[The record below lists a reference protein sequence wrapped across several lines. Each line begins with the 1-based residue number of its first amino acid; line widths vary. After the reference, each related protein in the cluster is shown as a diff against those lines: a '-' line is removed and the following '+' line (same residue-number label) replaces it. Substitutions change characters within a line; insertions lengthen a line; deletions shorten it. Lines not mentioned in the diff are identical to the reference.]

1 MTKFR
6 KFIPVLVCS
15 FLIAGGS
22 VAAIRGLNN
31 SLAKEAQDTT
41 DCGPV
46 AFSGIA
52 FNVAGGGDG
61 ASIYLTAPENSVTFS
76 GWDYKIHP
84 VGGQGGLFIGDR
96 DMGNVEMVKFS
107 ATEYYVGVGTTL
119 TAADAGKA
127 VTITG
132 EWTYSD
138 GENDHTFAVSPEF
151 KVRWAGANWGNYF
164 DLEDYETVSLLD
176 FGIADSSGTAIDTEQ
191 GYGIDNLYHNAFA
204 LNNETGSY
212 ALQFTIEA
220 LDDVDMTGHFNVRV
234 GSNSSWGLGHLI
246 QVNLNNFWG
255 AHGWGDIYEVK
266 DDAILQESGEIPVD
280 LDAGASHLFEMGV
293 VKIKN
298 SSNFNVFVKYDSA
311 FIYNSSWLLDESERT
326 TRVGLYYGGT
336 NLAISN
342 SIQEPV
348 GTVGLTPGVP
358 NSNLGIHFHCTEDL
372 APGLVSWQDY
382 GLPYSNDAIKLNGTS
397 MVAGKINYFKK
408 VGGAG
413 NNVYYLSFFD
423 AGVTPVKGDKLFIGG
438 TFKFVQTVIVGE
450 GDDAVRVPQKLRKL
464 SIKFSAFVF
473 DGTDWLIYD
482 LPLLTDS
489 AETELEAGNLLL
501 NIGKWNPDHS
511 RQCVKEFDQDSDS
524 LVYKKD
530 RNGHTGV
537 YFTNSN
543 ETTHGEFR
551 VYLPDNG
558 YKSETKG
565 YAMTKMS
572 FDYILDDAGVPT
584 ETGRNHSLTEDG
596 YYVPAAGPAT
606 NKFTLQVMCHNT
618 ISLGMYFDYD
628 IELINDGRLHTYTF
642 NLNYSDVFGFAFV
655 LWNFK
660 GTFFMSNCHANYLE
674 YNQALNELVYDALKM
689 YNYKDESGSC
699 TSYYADAKAAY
710 EALTD
715 TEKGIFNTEAAYGS
729 ARARLAAWA
738 LANGEVFDPISG
750 TFTANTHG
758 INATALDKNNVV
770 VISVVI
776 FAIALISVAGVMLV
790 IKKRKYNK

>member
-22 VAAIRGLNN
+22 VAAIS
-31 SLAKEAQDTT
+31 SLHKSSVKEAQATT

-52 FNVAGGGDG
+52 FNLAGGGDG
-61 ASIYLTAPENSVTFS
+61 GSIYLTAPENSVTFS

-84 VGGQGGLFIGDR
+84 VGGQGGLFIGNR
-96 DMGNVEMVKFS
+96 DMGNVEMVKIS
-107 ATEYYVGVGTTL
+107 ATEYYVVVGTTL

-138 GENDHTFAVSPEF
+138 GANDHTFAVSPEF

-176 FGIADSSGTAIDTEQ
+176 CGIADSSGAVINTED
-191 GYGIDNLYHNAFA
+191 GFNYTFSNLYHNGFA
-204 LNNETGSY
+204 LANDTGSY
-212 ALQFTIEA
+212 ALQFRIEA
-220 LDDVDMTGHFNVRV
+220 LDNEDMTGHFYIRV
-234 GSNSSWGLGHLI
+234 GSNSAWGTGHMI
-246 QVNLNNFWG
+246 QVLLNNFWG
-255 AHGWGDIYEVK
+255 AKGWGDIQESK
-266 DDAILQESGEIPVD
+266 NDAVLQESGEIPVD

-342 SIQEPV
+342 TIEAPV

-358 NSNLGIHFHCTEDL
+358 NGTAGVHFHCTQDL
-372 APGLVSWQDY
+372 VPGFSNWRDY
-382 GLPYSNDAIKLNGTS
+382 GIPFSSDAVKLNGTS
-397 MVAGKINYFKK
+397 ITAGKTNYFKK
-408 VGGAG
+408 VGAAG
-413 NNVYYLSFFD
+413 NNVYYISFSD
-423 AGVTPVKGDKLFIGG
+423 LGVTPKAGDKLFIGG
-438 TFKFVQTVIVGE
+438 TFKFVETTDPDLGE
-450 GDDAVRVPQKLRKL
+450 RVPVKLHKISL
-464 SIKFSAFVF
+464 KTSAFFF
-473 DGTDWLIYD
+473 DGTNWTNYD
-482 LPLLTDS
+482 LAYLEDATIDDLPADSLLR
-489 AETELEAGNLLL
+489 
-501 NIGKWNPDHS
+501 NIGLYNSDHS
-511 RQCVKEFDQDSDS
+511 KCALKNFDQTPEA

-530 RNGHTGV
+530 LNNNAGY
-537 YFTNSN
+537 YFTSSASKSS
-543 ETTHGEFR
+543 EVRF
-551 VYLPDNG
+551 YLPGND
-558 YKSETKG
+558 YKAETMP
-565 YAMTKMS
+565 YAIRSVT
-572 FDYILDDAGVPT
+572 FDYMIDD
-584 ETGRNHSLTEDG
+584 
-596 YYVPAAGPAT
+596 T
-606 NKFTLQVMCHNT
+606 NKEVGTEAGAGLTADGFYFDNASSTTTSYMVQLMDRDAKKYYCFDAPFVADGGLHTFTLN
-618 ISLGMYFDYD
+618 IA
-628 IELINDGRLHTYTF
+628 
-642 NLNYSDVFGFAFV
+642 YSDVTGV
-655 LWNFK
+655 VMKLFK
-660 GTFFMSNCHANYLE
+660 FNGTFFISNLRIDANE
-674 YNQALNELVYDALKM
+674 YNANLESLVFDSLHM
-689 YNYKDESGSC
+689 YTYHSEDGAC
-699 TSYYADAKAAY
+699 TLPEYYAAAKAAY

-715 TEKGIFNTEAAYGS
+715 TEKGIFNTDTAYGS

-758 INATALDKNNVV
+758 INTNALDKNNVV

-776 FAIALISVAGVMLV
+776 FAIVLISAAGVMLV
-790 IKKRKYNK
+790 IKKRKYNKQ